1 MCKTRVLATALLE
14 AGAKPYRRGKGVQVK
29 TPYELQ
35 NADIRNAIKEFT
47 HFCDRFQIISV
58 NAPEHATPTS
68 VVLRATDRSADDAA
82 SSPEVAIKLMMN
94 EDQFIRERE
103 EREGLDPK
111 FVVEVICHSG
121 DNTLKGKWKRQRS
134 KLRKYKDYGYGI
146 IMPAAQRNLQ
156 VVLLQERVDT
166 ALAKEIF
173 AFLARALGHL
183 HANGRLHGDFKV
195 IDLGLAITFPL
206 TLTLAF
212 VRRSHPAR
220 PKSK

>member
-1 MCKTRVLATALLE
+1 MATALLE
-14 AGAKPYRRGKGVQVK
+14 GGAKPYKRGKGAQVK

-35 NADIRNAIKEFT
+35 DTDIRDAIDEFT
-47 HFCDRFQIISV
+47 HFCDRFKFVSPD
-58 NAPEHATPTS
+58 AAEHATPTS
-68 VVLRATDRSADDAA
+68 VVIRATDKDADEDTG
-82 SSPEVAIKLMMN
+82 SPEVAIKLMMN

-103 EREGLDPK
+103 EREGLDPE

-121 DNTLKGKWKRQRS
+121 DNTLKGKWEGQRK
-134 KLRKYKDYGYGI
+134 KLGKWKGYGFGI

-195 IDLGLAITFPL
+195 IDLGLATP
-206 TLTLAF
+206 
-212 VRRSHPAR
+212 SPS
-220 PKSK
+220 PSPSP